1 MVKKHGWFVTLNN
14 PTDDELELCKL
25 SLKQSVD
32 GRRLNTLDGEY
43 SHLASGQHVYSNR
56 GLPIKGLAYFGF
68 AEEVGKEKGV
78 PHIHCVVVF
87 KRPKAFT
94 SMKKLFPRANI
105 QNIRGNYD
113 EAITY
118 IRKDGRF
125 FDTAFVPKEQVRQ
138 YITNDNQLAHLALAG
153 DTSLQNLQLK
163 VDNLETKL
171 DRLIDLI
178 SQKKILN
185 TLSDSD
191 IV

>member
-14 PTDDELELCKL
+14 PTDGELDLCKL
-25 SLKQSVD
+25 SLKQSVEA
-32 GRRLNTLDGEY
+32 RRFNTVDGEY
-43 SHLASGQHVYSNR
+43 SHLQSGDRVYNNKS
-56 GLPIKGLAYFGF
+56 LPIKGLAYFGF
-68 AEEVGKEKGV
+68 AEEVGKTNGV

-105 QNIRGNYD
+105 QNIRGSYD
-113 EAITY
+113 EAIAY

-125 FDTAFVPKEQVRQ
+125 FDTSFVPKEQVRQ
-138 YITNDNQLAHLALAG
+138 YITNDNQLAHLSLAG
-153 DTSLQNLQLK
+153 DTSLQDLQTK
-163 VDNLETKL
+163 VSNLETKL

-191 IV
+191 FV

>member
-14 PTDDELELCKL
+14 PTDGELELCKL
-25 SLKQSVD
+25 SLKQSVA
-32 GRRLNTLDGEY
+32 GRRFHTLDGEY
-43 SHLASGQHVYSNR
+43 SHLMSRSHVYSNTAM
-56 GLPIKGLAYFGF
+56 PIKGLAYFGF
-68 AEEVGKEKGV
+68 AEEVGKEKHV

-94 SMKKLFPRANI
+94 SVKKLFPRANI
-105 QNIRGNYD
+105 QNIRGSYD

-125 FDTAFVPKEQVRQ
+125 FDTSFVPKEQVRQ
-138 YITNDNQLAHLALAG
+138 YITNDNELAHLALAG
-153 DTSLQNLQLK
+153 DTSLKDLQLK
-163 VDNLETKL
+163 VDSLETKL

-191 IV
+191 FV